1 MLRVS
6 NSSVQGYL
14 ATEIVCGLSTEI
26 KSIDDRFAT
35 PTRKSNFVD
44 PAL

>member
-26 KSIDDRFAT
+26 KSDRFAT

-44 PAL
+44 PVL